1 MEKSIVIDKLMNG
14 TRMVFTSYLGY
25 PYYLLPIV
33 TMNWRGIYYDVMIWF
48 NSTLYTDRDEI
59 IHEVVLIR
67 SEPATIPKYQ
77 LDCLSNSLSEFH
89 EAKP

>member
-33 TMNWRGIYYDVMIWF
+33 TMN
-48 NSTLYTDRDEI
+48 
-59 IHEVVLIR
+59 
-67 SEPATIPKYQ
+67 
-77 LDCLSNSLSEFH
+77 
-89 EAKP
+89 